1 MRRTRKQGSR
11 VLFGGLNPYCVL
23 RICAFVR
30 RAEDPTGGGLL
41 AHIYDQY
48 ISGVQIAT
56 NG

>member
-11 VLFGGLNPYCVL
+11 VRFHCVL